1 MPILGIQYRFFNQQM
16 ETTMNT
22 QIKINDEIA
31 YDVNWLVFSHIEPLC
46 FLLILAAYLWAAKS
60 HFTASNFEAARV
72 DMFLGLSYLAYA
84 LFKVIYLLGPAL
96 W

>member
-1 MPILGIQYRFFNQQM
+1 MPDLHIKYRCFSQQM
-16 ETTMNT
+16 ETTMTT
-22 QIKINDEIA
+22 QIKITDETTL
-31 YDVNWLVFSHIEPLC
+31 DVSWLNFSHIEPLC

-72 DMFLGLSYLAYA
+72 DLFLGLSYLVYA

-96 W
+96 